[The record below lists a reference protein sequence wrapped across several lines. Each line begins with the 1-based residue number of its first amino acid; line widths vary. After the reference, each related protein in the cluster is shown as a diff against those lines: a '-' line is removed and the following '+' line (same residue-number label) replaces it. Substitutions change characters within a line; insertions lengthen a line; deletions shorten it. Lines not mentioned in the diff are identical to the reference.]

1 MNSSTEKRIK
11 SELPHVASSQMLVPS
26 PSPDFSGAIFL
37 MINSLET
44 GGTERQFVE
53 LAQSL
58 RGGGRDI
65 QLGCIQKKGS
75 FLDGQAMDG
84 LGELHQFRLGGS
96 LYGLQSLRSRWR
108 LMHHLRR
115 AKTAVA
121 HAFDFYANLVL
132 IPAAKLAGVPV
143 IGSHR
148 QLGDLLT
155 PAQFRVQ
162 FEMFRWCDKVI
173 CNSRAAADR
182 LAQAGLAP
190 QKLVVIGNG
199 LPPSAFAETSPA
211 LPPIP
216 GVLRVGMIARMNHRA
231 KNHAL
236 FLRAAA
242 RVCSRLTGVEFVLV
256 GDGPLRPEL
265 EQQAKELGLVDHVQ
279 FLGDR
284 RDIPS
289 LLASFDVT
297 VLPSASESLS
307 NSIMESMAA
316 GIPVIANRVGGNPE
330 LITEERGVLVTA
342 DDERGLS
349 VAMEHLLRDQDL
361 RVHLGLSARSYAQA
375 NFMIDQVRKQ
385 HEELYVALMK
395 RKCA

>member
-1 MNSSTEKRIK
+1 MTSSTEKRTN
-11 SELPHVASSQMLVPS
+11 SELPPLASSQTIASSLAPA
-26 PSPDFSGAIFL
+26 FSGAIFL

-58 RGGGRDI
+58 RGGGRDTH
-65 QLGCIQKKGS
+65 LGCIQKKGS
-75 FLDGQAMDG
+75 FLDGRAMDG

-108 LMHHLRR
+108 LMRHLRR
-115 AKTAVA
+115 AEIAIA

-162 FEMFRWCDKVI
+162 LEMFRWCDKVV

-182 LAQAGLAP
+182 LVQKGLPAH
-190 QKLVVIGNG
+190 QIAVIGNG

-211 LPPIP
+211 LPRLP
-216 GVLRVGMIARMNHRA
+216 GVLRVGMISRMNHRA

-242 RVCSRLTGVEFVLV
+242 RVHTRLSRVEFVLV

-265 EQQAKELGLVDHVQ
+265 EQQAKDLGLADRVR

-289 LLASFDVT
+289 LLCSFDVS

-316 GIPVIANRVGGNPE
+316 GVPVIANRVGGNPE
-330 LITEERGVLVTA
+330 LITEERGVLLTVG
-342 DDERGLS
+342 DEQGLS
-349 VAMEHLLRDQDL
+349 AAMERLLRDQDL
-361 RVHLGLSARSYAQA
+361 RTRLGLNARGYARE
-375 NFMIDQVRKQ
+375 NFTIEQVRKQ
-385 HEELYVALMK
+385 HEELYIALAR
-395 RKCA
+395 RK